1 MKLKLVRGIQT
12 VFRRIHVYRQYKD
25 RLFRMIFHDRE
36 ELLSLYNAV
45 NGTEYTD
52 ANALIVMTLKDVI
65 YLGMKND
72 VAFLIGCDL
81 NLYEHQSTWN
91 PNMPLRGLLYFADML
106 RGYIEKQDLDI
117 YSSTRISL
125 PVPRYIIF
133 YNGTRDVPDRSE
145 LLLSDAFDDTTGE
158 APALECRA
166 VVLNI
171 NKGHNQE
178 IMDKCKRL
186 SDYAYFIQAVRDKL
200 NQGFSLEIAVD
211 QAVQL
216 CIEQDILADI
226 LSQNRAEVMNVL
238 LTTYNRKQHN
248 RTLREEGREKGREEG
263 INRINELNRRLLLD
277 DRKEDM
283 LRAVQD
289 PVYQEELLR
298 EYGL

>member
-1 MKLKLVRGIQT
+1 M
-12 VFRRIHVYRQYKD
+12 
-25 RLFRMIFHDRE
+25 
-36 ELLSLYNAV
+36 
-45 NGTEYTD
+45 
-52 ANALIVMTLKDVI
+52 
-65 YLGMKND
+65 
-72 VAFLIGCDL
+72 
-81 NLYEHQSTWN
+81 
-91 PNMPLRGLLYFADML
+91 
-106 RGYIEKQDLDI
+106 
-117 YSSTRISL
+117 
-125 PVPRYIIF
+125 
-133 YNGTRDVPDRSE
+133 
-145 LLLSDAFDDTTGE
+145 
-158 APALECRA
+158 
-166 VVLNI
+166 VLNI

-248 RTLREEGREKGREEG
+248 RTLREEGREEGRCEG

-289 PVYQEELLR
+289 PAYQEELLK